1 MINAED
7 EVYVDLSTSCTKDEA
22 VAKMLGWMQGQKRL
36 KYIQVS
42 EHGIPADQL
51 PYLHTL
57 EAPLN
62 EYLMALREA
71 ARHELLDAVEAGA
84 ADEVIYEKDDAV
96 AKCDAL
102 ISKAMSY
109 FLDIGEELD
118 KGELSELKID
128 RSKFESSDEVHI
140 TLKSL
145 DRWARKNYGIPI
157 LDDMVNSGSNPLNDK
172 KASSVPD
179 SLTSK
184 TGNGS
189 PQKNQ
194 RYDALASELVVILKG
209 MQRPTASKVM
219 AVLREKIGSPG
230 TCITTNVG
238 TGIQWENGAGE
249 VKTLTIDALSE
260 RIRVWKNRPENQG

>member
-42 EHGIPADQL
+42 AHGISADQL

-62 EYLMALREA
+62 EYLMALRES

-84 ADEVIYEKDDAV
+84 ANEVIYEKDDAV

-102 ISKAMSY
+102 INKAMSY
-109 FLDIGEELD
+109 FLDINEELD
-118 KGELSELKID
+118 KDESSELKID
-128 RSKFESSDEVHI
+128 RPKSESSDEIHI

-145 DRWARKNYGIPI
+145 DRWARKNYGIHI
-157 LDDMVNSGSNPLNDK
+157 LESTVNSGSNPSN
-172 KASSVPD
+172 ANPD
-179 SLTSK
+179 SLTSIASSLQK
-184 TGNGS
+184 TR
-189 PQKNQ
+189 
-194 RYDALASELVVILKG
+194 RYDALAAELDVILKG
-209 MQRPTASKVM
+209 MQKPTATKVM
-219 AVLREKIGSPG
+219 AVLRAKIGSSD
-230 TCITTNVG
+230 TCIITNVG
-238 TGIQWENGAGE
+238 DGIQWENGVGD
-249 VKTLTIDALSE
+249 VKMLTIDALSE
-260 RIRVWKNRPENQG
+260 RIRVWKKRTENQG